1 MSAALLL
8 GAGFGLGLL
17 TLLRGLFPPRPSL
30 AAELQQRP
38 DGSAAARSLGRT
50 GSGRLV
56 GPLGALLLRL
66 VAGLGL
72 HLTSTRRDLAV
83 TGHPLE
89 RHLAEKV
96 GLALF
101 GLLLSPASAAAL
113 AAVGV
118 RLPLV
123 VPVWAAAGLAV
134 GGFVLPDIGLRAD
147 ANALRRQFRH
157 TLSLTLD
164 LTVIALAGG
173 AGVEGALTDATMSA
187 GQGIAGMRL
196 RQTLEDAHL
205 RREPPWTAL
214 GRLGE
219 ELGVPELVELA
230 ASVGL
235 AGTEGARVRPS
246 LAAKAASL
254 RTHELTDTEAAAQ
267 AATER
272 MSLPVVL
279 LFAAFLLFIGFPAV
293 ARVVSGL

>member
-1 MSAALLL
+1 LSIALLL

-17 TLLRGLFPPRPSL
+17 AVLRGLFPPRPSL
-30 AAELQQRP
+30 AAELQPRP
-38 DGSAAARSLGRT
+38 DGSAAPSLGQP
-50 GSGRLV
+50 GSGELA
-56 GPLGALLLRL
+56 GLLGAPLSRL
-66 VAGLGL
+66 AAGLGL
-72 HLTSTRRDLAV
+72 HLTATRRDLAV
-83 TGHPLE
+83 TGQPLE
-89 RHLAEKV
+89 RHQAEKV
-96 GLALF
+96 GLGLF
-101 GLLLSPASAAAL
+101 GLLLGPATAAAL

-118 RLPLV
+118 RMPLV

-147 ANALRRQFRH
+147 ANGLRREFRH
-157 TLSLTLD
+157 TLGLSLD
-164 LTVIALAGG
+164 LTMIGLAGG
-173 AGVEGALTDATMSA
+173 AGVEGALTDAAAST
-187 GQGIAGMRL
+187 GQGIAATRL
-196 RQTLEDAHL
+196 RQALEDAHL

-219 ELGVPELVELA
+219 ELGIPELVELA

-254 RTHELTDTEAAAQ
+254 RAHELTDTEAAAQ

-293 ARVVSGL
+293 VRVVSGL